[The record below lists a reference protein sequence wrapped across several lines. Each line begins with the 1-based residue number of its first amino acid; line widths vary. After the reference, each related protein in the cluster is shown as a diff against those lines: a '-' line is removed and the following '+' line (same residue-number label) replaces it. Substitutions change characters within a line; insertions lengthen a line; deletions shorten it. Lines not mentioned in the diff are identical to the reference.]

1 MMEFSKEKTK
11 YEMRFTSAMKKDM
24 KRIVK
29 RHYDLNLFAEVV
41 EKLANGQPLEE
52 KYCDHALEGNWKD
65 HRELHIRPDWLLI
78 YQIKNDILILEL
90 SRTGTHAD
98 LFGK

>member
-41 EKLANGQPLEE
+41 
-52 KYCDHALEGNWKD
+52 
-65 HRELHIRPDWLLI
+65 
-78 YQIKNDILILEL
+78 
-90 SRTGTHAD
+90 
-98 LFGK
+98 